1 MNLKLS
7 KLSFTGQI
15 FLALILSIIVGCLM
29 QGIPEIANDYIKP
42 ALSSTIASI
51 GGLVDMGRT
60 TMSITGDAS
69 CAVVMQRFSKGIF
82 KD

>member
-15 FLALILSIIVGCLM
+15 FLALILAIIAGC
-29 QGIPEIANDYIKP
+29 
-42 ALSSTIASI
+42 
-51 GGLVDMGRT
+51 
-60 TMSITGDAS
+60 AS

>member
-15 FLALILSIIVGCLM
+15 FLALILAIIAG
-29 QGIPEIANDYIKP
+29 
-42 ALSSTIASI
+42 
-51 GGLVDMGRT
+51 
-60 TMSITGDAS
+60 

>member
-1 MNLKLS
+1 MSDKNNSNHKHKYIKIMNLKLS

-15 FLALILSIIVGCLM
+15 FLALILAIIAGC
-29 QGIPEIANDYIKP
+29 
-42 ALSSTIASI
+42 
-51 GGLVDMGRT
+51 
-60 TMSITGDAS
+60 AS